1 MQRHDSDPILHPRL
15 VLVRTP
21 LGDAIRSL
29 DEVEDEEHAGGSGA
43 AQVLLKV
50 PVPLMPGY
58 VQRTSISAL
67 AFSQSDL
74 PDPMKTRTEI
84 SNVCGFVA
92 GYSSLFNDHPAW
104 RSVRSTLG
112 CFKEAYSL
120 RAGNLLFL
128 RGKLIFKG
136 ATSRDGVFRTVM
148 RLVSEPS
155 EPVLKAYLIIATAHM
170 QRNLFVHNGCLLEE
184 MLRRFS
190 WCRVMYRHEEM
201 SNAVVFYINAWTD
214 FTLPTGRLPPNMGT
228 VTVSRRGVVNVRLGW
243 HDGVEWEG
251 NDEWIALVNEIRD
264 FLLTLC

>member
-1 MQRHDSDPILHPRL
+1 MQRSAILHHGLRMVQTPAGNAIRKL
-15 VLVRTP
+15 DEIMDEPDNEGEATGNKLVR
-21 LGDAIRSL
+21 
-29 DEVEDEEHAGGSGA
+29 
-43 AQVLLKV
+43 LLI
-50 PVPLMPGY
+50 PVPLMPEL
-58 VQRTSISAL
+58 VPSSTLSPL
-67 AFSQSDL
+67 VFLQSDL
-74 PDPMKTRTEI
+74 PDPMKTKTEI

-92 GYSSLFNDHPAW
+92 GYSSLFEAHPAW

-136 ATSRDGVFRTVM
+136 ATCRHGVFRTVK
-148 RLVSEPS
+148 RVVLEPS

-170 QRNLFVHNGCLLEE
+170 QRNLFVNNGCLLEE
-184 MLRRFS
+184 MLSRFA

-201 SNAVVFYINAWTD
+201 SNAVVFYINTWTA
-214 FTLPTGRLPPNMGT
+214 FRLPPGRVQPSMGT

-251 NDEWIALVNEIRD
+251 NDEWIALVDEIRD